1 MKITYI
7 LLLALLLIASTSA
20 FRIRTDTGSKYF
32 TPYDPRTWSIAYQS
46 DSKILISHIFL
57 VIF

>member
-20 FRIRTDTGSKYF
+20 FKVKTGTGTKIWNY
-32 TPYDPRTWSIAYQS
+32 
-46 DSKILISHIFL
+46 SKINDFL
-57 VIF
+57 NNRGKNIIIDKSWIKLE